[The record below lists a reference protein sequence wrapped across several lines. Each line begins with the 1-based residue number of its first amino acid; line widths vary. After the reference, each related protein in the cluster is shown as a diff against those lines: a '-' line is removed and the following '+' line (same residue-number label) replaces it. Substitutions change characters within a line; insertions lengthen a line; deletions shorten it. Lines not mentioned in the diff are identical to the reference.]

1 MATIYGQLDDDTQT
15 KFELVPGYQTCHTT
29 YGDDLQEGEEDNNDV
44 IVLLLIM

>member
-1 MATIYGQLDDDTQT
+1 MATIFGQLDDDTQT

-29 YGDDLQEGEEDNNDV
+29 YGDDLQEEEDNNDV